1 MKIECEVSLG
11 ELIDKLSIL
20 LIKEMMIKDQEKL
33 KHIKL
38 EKNVLENILTGLK
51 LKNVEEHLQSLTE
64 INFKLWKIEDDIRE
78 KERAKKF
85 DQEFIELA
93 RAVYIINDERFRRK
107 NIVNQTYSSKIVE
120 VKSYKEY

>member
-51 LKNVEEHLQSLTE
+51 LKNVEEHLQSLTD
-64 INFKLWKIEDDIRE
+64 INLKLWKIEDDIRE

-93 RAVYIINDERFRRK
+93 RAVYITNDERFRRK